1 MSSTQSQLSNEP
13 KPYILTFLIYIYIF
27 QIIFKPNTLLHAF
40 DKKKEKQIDDT
51 NETNKTLKFNLK
63 KEQDKRKEAEER
75 VERRNHYK
83 HDLRDVEDEK
93 DDLLKEY
100 NQLNAKRKN
109 EKLSFDN
116 IRGHLEAIIEEQ
128 TEELQQHVTNNV
140 NSEKL
145 RLELINKDET
155 IRNIEQ
161 QVLELSEMSLTYKQ
175 HQIEM
180 TSIKELYTTLQT
192 SYNVLKKKTSS
203 YDTKR
208 ILLEGTVEELKSTNE
223 TATAMV
229 RSMKAEMVRKER
241 SVKDLEEDVN
251 RNTVFI
257 RNQKVNIHN
266 LQNENKELKKKGKQT
281 KMILD
286 QLNNLL

>member
-13 KPYILTFLIYIYIF
+13 KPYILTFFICIF
-27 QIIFKPNTLLHAF
+27 FPIIFKPNTLLHAF

-51 NETNKTLKFNLK
+51 NETNKTLKFDLK

-286 QLNNLL
+286 QLNNL

>member
-13 KPYILTFLIYIYIF
+13 KPYILTFFIYIFF
-27 QIIFKPNTLLHAF
+27 QIIFKSNTLLHAF

-51 NETNKTLKFNLK
+51 NETNKTLKFDLK

-251 RNTVFI
+251 RNTVLI

-286 QLNNLL
+286 QLNNL